1 VSEPTVEELTA
12 QLESL
17 RRRMA
22 ERDAADTGKAILD
35 ALTAAGYK
43 PADPEAARILAQ
55 SAALTNPTDPA
66 AAAVDLA
73 KKHPAVFGQPAPGD
87 GKGGSQTAEERAA
100 FLRQSATLGA
110 PVRPDADARAK
121 ALAAARAKPTD
132 QQTHEERALILRA
145 SGIV

>member
-1 VSEPTVEELTA
+1 MSEPTVAELTE

-17 RRRMA
+17 RRRMV

-73 KKHPAVFGQPAPGD
+73 KKHPAVFGSPAPVDASGNQQSAD
-87 GKGGSQTAEERAA
+87 ERAA
-100 FLRQSATLGA
+100 FLFGSG
-110 PVRPDADARAK
+110 PDADARAK
-121 ALAAARAKPTD
+121 ALAAAKAKPTD
-132 QQTHEERALILRA
+132 QQTHEERAMILRA

>member
-1 VSEPTVEELTA
+1 VTEPTVAELSA
-12 QLESL
+12 QLAAL
-17 RRRMA
+17 QLRMA
-22 ERDAADTGKAILD
+22 AADAKGIGDAILAALKSAGYTPAD
-35 ALTAAGYK
+35 ATAA
-43 PADPEAARILAQ
+43 EVLAQ

-132 QQTHEERALILRA
+132 QQTHEERAMILRA